1 VTTLRVWAPR
11 PRSVAAVV
19 DGRAVPARPAGGGW
33 WEAEVGELAPGTR
46 YGWSLDGGPVRPDP
60 RGARLP
66 DGVTGPSAV
75 VDLAAHAWGDDGFR
89 APPLGS
95 WVIYELH
102 VGTFTPEGTL
112 DAAIGRLDHLV
123 ELGVTTV
130 EVMPVAAF
138 PGRHGWGYDGV
149 GLYAVHEPYGGP
161 HALQRFVD
169 ACHRRGLAVVLD
181 VVYNH
186 LGPSG
191 NHLGEFG
198 PYLTDRAATPW
209 GDAVNLDGP
218 GSDEVRAFLVDNARQ
233 WLRDVHVDGLRLDA
247 VQTLHDRSAHPFLAE
262 LAEEVAALAASLGRP
277 LVLIAETDANDP
289 RLVEPPE
296 AGGLGLDAMWTDDLH
311 HALHVALTGERG
323 GHHLDFT
330 GAASEVADVL
340 AHGYRYRGRWS
351 PSRGRRHG
359 RPLHPATPLHRL
371 VAGLQNHDQVGNR
384 ARGERLGH
392 LVDPVALYGA
402 SALVLTA
409 PHVPLVFQGEEWA
422 ASTPFLYFTDHPD
435 PDVAAAVR
443 RGRQR
448 DLARLGWS
456 PDEVVDPQD
465 PASREAS
472 VLRWEERDHP
482 PHRDV
487 LAWYRELLA
496 LRRREPALRDARQ
509 GSVEAWGDDR
519 AGTVVV
525 QRGDVV
531 VVADVGGSGGP
542 VRVDGAEEELAAS
555 PGSRLAGGHAVLA
568 PGGAV
573 VARRPPAPRPEPA

>member
-1 VTTLRVWAPR
+1 AWRRTPARCPAASPRWPPAGATGRRRRPAAAPGTRTRRRGRACRRWGRCATATASPRPAGACGDDRWQPCPHGGSRVPVPRPPGGGRRAETPARRPFRRTAGGECPCRAPTPPGGVAVTTLRVWAPR

-66 DGVTGPSAV
+66 DGVTGPSAA
-75 VDLAAHAWGDDGFR
+75 VDLAAPAWGADRSR
-89 APPLGS
+89 APPLGP

-102 VGTFTPEGTL
+102 VGTFTPEGSL

-359 RPLHPATPLHRL
+359 RPLHP
-371 VAGLQNHDQVGNR
+371 
-384 ARGERLGH
+384 
-392 LVDPVALYGA
+392 
-402 SALVLTA
+402 
-409 PHVPLVFQGEEWA
+409 
-422 ASTPFLYFTDHPD
+422 
-435 PDVAAAVR
+435 
-443 RGRQR
+443 
-448 DLARLGWS
+448 
-456 PDEVVDPQD
+456 
-465 PASREAS
+465 
-472 VLRWEERDHP
+472 
-482 PHRDV
+482 
-487 LAWYRELLA
+487 
-496 LRRREPALRDARQ
+496 
-509 GSVEAWGDDR
+509 DR
-519 AGTVVV
+519 
-525 QRGDVV
+525 
-531 VVADVGGSGGP
+531 
-542 VRVDGAEEELAAS
+542 
-555 PGSRLAGGHAVLA
+555 
-568 PGGAV
+568 
-573 VARRPPAPRPEPA
+573 

>member
-1 VTTLRVWAPR
+1 
-11 PRSVAAVV
+11 
-19 DGRAVPARPAGGGW
+19 
-33 WEAEVGELAPGTR
+33 PGTR

-384 ARGERLGH
+384 ARAQRRGH
-392 LVDPVALYGA
+392 HGAHAPLYRA
-402 SALVLTA
+402 SA
-409 PHVPLVFQGEEWA
+409 PVP
-422 ASTPFLYFTDHPD
+422 TPP
-435 PDVAAAVR
+435 
-443 RGRQR
+443 
-448 DLARLGWS
+448 
-456 PDEVVDPQD
+456 
-465 PASREAS
+465 
-472 VLRWEERDHP
+472 HP
-482 PHRDV
+482 PPV
-487 LAWYRELLA
+487 LPGAA
-496 LRRREPALRDARQ
+496 
-509 GSVEAWGDDR
+509 GR
-519 AGTVVV
+519 A
-525 QRGDVV
+525 
-531 VVADVGGSGGP
+531 
-542 VRVDGAEEELAAS
+542 
-555 PGSRLAGGHAVLA
+555 
-568 PGGAV
+568 
-573 VARRPPAPRPEPA
+573 